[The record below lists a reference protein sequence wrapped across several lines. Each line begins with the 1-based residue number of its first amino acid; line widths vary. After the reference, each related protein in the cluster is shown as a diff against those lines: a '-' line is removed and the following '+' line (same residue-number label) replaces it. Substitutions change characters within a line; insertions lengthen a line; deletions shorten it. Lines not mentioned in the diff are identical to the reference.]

1 MIKKVPLFGFDF
13 WGATNEEEVVNEI
26 MDNSEELYK
35 KDKISFLLT
44 PNSYDI
50 ALYFLKYTSI
60 YHSLQSSAVVLADG
74 MPIVWLSKLYSQ
86 SLVKRIT
93 GSNLFPVLW
102 EAIKKKNKKA
112 YFILADKKIAEK
124 ICNEY
129 AQSQYAIPKFFD
141 AGDDAYVSEFVQQHL
156 RQIKDLKP
164 DFIFIGV
171 TIPKQQK
178 IALELYRQLPPAAD
192 FNCLIAVLGGSFEF
206 YLGLKKRAPAFF
218 QKSGMEWIYR
228 LMQEP
233 KRLWKRYTVGNLQF
247 MYVALVYLIKNNFL
261 NESFKKKH
269 SR

>member
-1 MIKKVPLFGFDF
+1 
-13 WGATNEEEVVNEI
+13 
-26 MDNSEELYK
+26 
-35 KDKISFLLT
+35 
-44 PNSYDI
+44 
-50 ALYFLKYTSI
+50 
-60 YHSLQSSAVVLADG
+60 VLADG

-102 EAIKKKNKKA
+102 AAIKNKNKTA
-112 YFILADKKIAEK
+112 FFILADEKIAEK
-124 ICNEY
+124 ICGEY

-141 AGDDAYVSEFVQQHL
+141 AGDDAYVAEFVKQHL
-156 RQIKDLKP
+156 QQIKELKP

-178 IALELYRQLPPAAD
+178 IALELYRQLSGNVN
-192 FNCLIAVLGGSFEF
+192 FNCLVAVLGGSFEF

-228 LMQEP
+228 LVQEP

-261 NESFKKKH
+261 NESFKKKN